1 MPTVFGNHFIFLD
14 LRFFVLCSYIF
25 FFDIRGVASDH
36 SLTQATLLFPFFL
49 VHLDALHNC

>member
-25 FFDIRGVASDH
+25 FLIFGV
-36 SLTQATLLFPFFL
+36 LLQTIL
-49 VHLDALHNC
+49 